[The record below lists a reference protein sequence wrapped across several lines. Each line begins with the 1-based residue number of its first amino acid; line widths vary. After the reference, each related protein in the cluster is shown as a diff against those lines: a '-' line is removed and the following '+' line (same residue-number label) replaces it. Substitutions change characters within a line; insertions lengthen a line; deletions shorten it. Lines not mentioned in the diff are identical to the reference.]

1 MTKVTGKRKRGDA
14 KAAPK
19 AMSKKLAAQVK
30 QLIRMKQEKKYVDY
44 AVTGNVAQVHGNL
57 HGSYVERIVDQIP
70 QGDGE
75 GQRIGNSIT
84 ATGLVLKQQFNAM
97 GAAQGTRR
105 VRSHVIRVLDPGLG
119 ATDILDGVLDV
130 NPMSGVRDYYSN
142 LNYTMMRDKR
152 ITILGTAET
161 TLVDHLGG
169 TTQGRLTG
177 DLTIPVKFDDQTIR
191 FQSDASGFPASIRYH
206 VLTVCDNGNR
216 SGSASTLPVFI
227 PDANTG
233 VEAKSTS
240 RLWYTDS

>member
-1 MTKVTGKRKRGDA
+1 MAVATGKRKRGVA
-14 KAAPK
+14 KATPRA
-19 AMSKKLAAQVK
+19 SKKLAAQVK
-30 QLIRMKQEKKYVDY
+30 QLMRMKQEKKYVDF
-44 AVTGNVAQVHGNL
+44 AVTGTVGQVDATGS
-57 HGSYVERIVDQIP
+57 GSYVARIVDAIP

-84 ATGLVLKQQFNAM
+84 ATGLVVKQQFNAQSF
-97 GAAQGTRR
+97 AKGTRR

-119 ATDILDGVLDV
+119 ATDILEGVLDV
-130 NPMSGVRDYYSN
+130 NPMSNVRDYFSN

-169 TTQGRLTG
+169 TEVGRLTG
-177 DLTIPVKFDDQTIR
+177 ELTIPVKFDDQTIR
-191 FQSDASGFPASIRYH
+191 FASDTSSFPASIRYH

-216 SGSASTLPVFI
+216 NLTTTSLQPVFI
-227 PDANTG
+227 TG
-233 VEAKSTS
+233 EETGLDAKSTS